1 MLLAVIFIG
10 GNVYWLLLALGF
22 KKVWMYFAVGFPL
35 TALVTGPIGAW
46 ALVFGT
52 PIWLTELATDDDSPN
67 TKLIT
72 DEQLGYFSENYNATL
87 PSHISADMTIV
98 SSSVP
103 SKQTLKLTLV
113 WEDGPDL
120 DPYLENPEMGNAI
133 MIDWGCSDQ
142 KLRKNFLE
150 KGITMVY
157 VVYKSDGTYLIEVEF
172 DGSDCPE

>member
-1 MLLAVIFIG
+1 
-10 GNVYWLLLALGF
+10 
-22 KKVWMYFAVGFPL
+22 
-35 TALVTGPIGAW
+35 
-46 ALVFGT
+46 
-52 PIWLTELATDDDSPN
+52 
-67 TKLIT
+67 
-72 DEQLGYFSENYNATL
+72 
-87 PSHISADMTIV
+87 MTIV

-157 VVYKSDGTYLIEVEF
+157 VVYKSDGTHLIEVEF